1 MGAFFFFFTLEIKI
15 NNMLQLKL
23 TPQEIQVS
31 IAAISNIQ
39 ITGKDAHMISSLL
52 RKYEDALATFK
63 PVKKG

>member
-1 MGAFFFFFTLEIKI
+1 
-15 NNMLQLKL
+15 MLQLNL

-39 ITGKDAHMISSLL
+39 ITGKDAHMVSTLL
-52 RKYEDALATFK
+52 KKYETTLANFK